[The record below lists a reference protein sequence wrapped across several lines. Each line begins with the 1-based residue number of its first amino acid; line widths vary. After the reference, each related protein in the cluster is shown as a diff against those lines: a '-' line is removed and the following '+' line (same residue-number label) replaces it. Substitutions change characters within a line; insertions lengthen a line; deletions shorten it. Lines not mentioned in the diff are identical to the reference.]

1 MYDIVNKISA
11 LNLPKEVYPNIPK
24 FYASFSDDLVTLE
37 ELKEKVGYLTSKGI
51 AITKPSQVKIFSLPL
66 DFIKNQ
72 VEQAEKLGLLDMF
85 ISDPT
90 RISST
95 ELFQRLSYVMSLN
108 ETLKDEKGKY
118 SKILFNKKEFDRRY
132 GVDYLTKEKDDN
144 IKVETT
150 NNNEEKVVKE
160 ETVSQTNTSLDDLS
174 SEVEK
179 AMNAITAEPI
189 VENPVKDVKPV
200 ETQVEAVVEPVV
212 EAPVQEVTSSEH
224 EDVNPYVMALSKEQ
238 TIRLDDEMLARFE
251 DLTAHLKN
259 VLITLGYSDEIDGT
273 KSDNL
278 IKLLTSGVTEER
290 EILYYTLTY
299 NKNLTDEEKVSIYK
313 SMKYLEKIGFSKDD
327 IAYMMENTP
336 EKFIELLKEQ
346 KKLVTEN
353 ISYLKDLGVTN
364 YQDIFLKF
372 YEMFLM
378 DNSNFIAIFS
388 KYEKEDLI
396 EKLKKNINIVEFL

>member
-95 ELFQRLSYVMSLN
+95 ELFKRLNYVMSLN

-313 SMKYLEKIGFSKDD
+313 AID
-327 IAYMMENTP
+327 N
-336 EKFIELLKEQ
+336 EL
-346 KKLVTEN
+346 KL
-353 ISYLKDLGVTN
+353 TN
-364 YQDIFLKF
+364 SGELS
-372 YEMFLM
+372 L
-378 DNSNFIAIFS
+378 
-388 KYEKEDLI
+388 
-396 EKLKKNINIVEFL
+396 

>member
-1 MYDIVNKISA
+1 MYDIVNKISV

-37 ELKEKVGYLTSKGI
+37 ELKEKMGYLTSKGI
-51 AITKPSQVKIFSLPL
+51 AITKPSQVKVFSLPL
-66 DFIKNQ
+66 DFIKSQ

-132 GVDYLTKEKDDN
+132 GVDYLTKEKDNDV
-144 IKVETT
+144 KVETT
-150 NNNEEKVVKE
+150 NNNEENVVKE
-160 ETVSQTNTSLDDLS
+160 GTISQTNTSLDDLS

-179 AMNAITAEPI
+179 AMNTITAEPI
-189 VENPVKDVKPV
+189 VENPVNDVEPV
-200 ETQVEAVVEPVV
+200 ETHVEVASEPIN
-212 EAPVQEVTSSEH
+212 ESPVQEVTSVNNPSET
-224 EDVNPYVMALSKEQ
+224 EEINPYVMALSKEQ

-278 IKLLTSGVTEER
+278 IKLLTSGVTEKR

-313 SMKYLEKIGFSKDD
+313 AID
-327 IAYMMENTP
+327 N
-336 EKFIELLKEQ
+336 EL
-346 KKLVTEN
+346 KL
-353 ISYLKDLGVTN
+353 TN
-364 YQDIFLKF
+364 NGELS
-372 YEMFLM
+372 L
-378 DNSNFIAIFS
+378 
-388 KYEKEDLI
+388 
-396 EKLKKNINIVEFL
+396 

>member
-37 ELKEKVGYLTSKGI
+37 ELKEKMGYLTSKGI
-51 AITKPSQVKIFSLPL
+51 AITKPSQVKVFSLPL
-66 DFIKNQ
+66 DFIKSQ

-95 ELFQRLSYVMSLN
+95 ELFKRLSYVMSLN

-132 GVDYLTKEKDDN
+132 GVDYLTKEKGN
-144 IKVETT
+144 NVKV
-150 NNNEEKVVKE
+150 
-160 ETVSQTNTSLDDLS
+160 ETVSQTNTALDDLS

-179 AMNAITAEPI
+179 AMNIITAEPI
-189 VENPVKDVKPV
+189 VENPVKDVEPV
-200 ETQVEAVVEPVV
+200 ETHVEVASEPIN
-212 EAPVQEVTSSEH
+212 ESSVQEVTPVNNPTEV

-313 SMKYLEKIGFSKDD
+313 AID
-327 IAYMMENTP
+327 N
-336 EKFIELLKEQ
+336 EL
-346 KKLVTEN
+346 KL
-353 ISYLKDLGVTN
+353 TN
-364 YQDIFLKF
+364 NGELS
-372 YEMFLM
+372 L
-378 DNSNFIAIFS
+378 
-388 KYEKEDLI
+388 
-396 EKLKKNINIVEFL
+396 

>member
-1 MYDIVNKISA
+1 MYDIVNKISV

-37 ELKEKVGYLTSKGI
+37 ELKEKMGYLTSKGI
-51 AITKPSQVKIFSLPL
+51 AITKPSQVKVFSLPL
-66 DFIKNQ
+66 DFIKSQ

-132 GVDYLTKEKDDN
+132 GVDYLTKEKDNDV
-144 IKVETT
+144 KVETT
-150 NNNEEKVVKE
+150 NNNEENVVKE
-160 ETVSQTNTSLDDLS
+160 ETISQTNTSLDDLS

-179 AMNAITAEPI
+179 AMNTITAEPI
-189 VENPVKDVKPV
+189 VENPVKDVEPV
-200 ETQVEAVVEPVV
+200 ETHVEVASEPIN
-212 EAPVQEVTSSEH
+212 ESPVQELTSVNNPSET
-224 EDVNPYVMALSKEQ
+224 EEINPYVMALSKEQ

-278 IKLLTSGVTEER
+278 IKLLTSGVTEKR

-313 SMKYLEKIGFSKDD
+313 AID
-327 IAYMMENTP
+327 N
-336 EKFIELLKEQ
+336 EL
-346 KKLVTEN
+346 KL
-353 ISYLKDLGVTN
+353 TN
-364 YQDIFLKF
+364 NGELS
-372 YEMFLM
+372 L
-378 DNSNFIAIFS
+378 
-388 KYEKEDLI
+388 
-396 EKLKKNINIVEFL
+396 

>member
-1 MYDIVNKISA
+1 MYDIVNKISV

-37 ELKEKVGYLTSKGI
+37 ELKEKMGYLTSKGI
-51 AITKPSQVKIFSLPL
+51 AITKPSQVKVFSLPL
-66 DFIKNQ
+66 DFIKSQ

-95 ELFQRLSYVMSLN
+95 ELFKRLSYVMSLN

-144 IKVETT
+144 VKVETT
-150 NNNEEKVVKE
+150 NNNEENVVKE

-179 AMNAITAEPI
+179 AMNTITAEPI
-189 VENPVKDVKPV
+189 VENPVKDVEPIETHV
-200 ETQVEAVVEPVV
+200 EVASEPIN
-212 EAPVQEVTSSEH
+212 ESSVQEVTPVNTPSEV

-313 SMKYLEKIGFSKDD
+313 AID
-327 IAYMMENTP
+327 N
-336 EKFIELLKEQ
+336 EL
-346 KKLVTEN
+346 KL
-353 ISYLKDLGVTN
+353 TN
-364 YQDIFLKF
+364 NGELS
-372 YEMFLM
+372 L
-378 DNSNFIAIFS
+378 
-388 KYEKEDLI
+388 
-396 EKLKKNINIVEFL
+396 

>member
-1 MYDIVNKISA
+1 MYDIVNKISV

-37 ELKEKVGYLTSKGI
+37 ELKEKMGYLTSKGI
-51 AITKPSQVKIFSLPL
+51 AITKPSQVKVFSLPL
-66 DFIKNQ
+66 DFIKSQ

-132 GVDYLTKEKDDN
+132 GVDYLTKEKDNDVK
-144 IKVETT
+144 IETT
-150 NNNEEKVVKE
+150 NNNEENVVKE
-160 ETVSQTNTSLDDLS
+160 ETISQTNTSLDDLS

-179 AMNAITAEPI
+179 AMNTITAEPI
-189 VENPVKDVKPV
+189 VENPVKDVEPV
-200 ETQVEAVVEPVV
+200 EVASEPIN
-212 EAPVQEVTSSEH
+212 ESPVQEVTSVNNPSET
-224 EDVNPYVMALSKEQ
+224 EEINPYVMALSKEQ

-278 IKLLTSGVTEER
+278 IKLLTSGVTEKR

-313 SMKYLEKIGFSKDD
+313 AID
-327 IAYMMENTP
+327 N
-336 EKFIELLKEQ
+336 EL
-346 KKLVTEN
+346 KL
-353 ISYLKDLGVTN
+353 TN
-364 YQDIFLKF
+364 NGELS
-372 YEMFLM
+372 L
-378 DNSNFIAIFS
+378 
-388 KYEKEDLI
+388 
-396 EKLKKNINIVEFL
+396 

>member
-1 MYDIVNKISA
+1 MYDIVNKISV

-37 ELKEKVGYLTSKGI
+37 ELKEKMGYLTSKGI
-51 AITKPSQVKIFSLPL
+51 AITKPSQVKVFSLPL
-66 DFIKNQ
+66 DFIKSQ

-132 GVDYLTKEKDDN
+132 GVDYLTKEKDNDV
-144 IKVETT
+144 KVETT
-150 NNNEEKVVKE
+150 NNNEENVVKE
-160 ETVSQTNTSLDDLS
+160 ETISQTNTSLDDLS

-179 AMNAITAEPI
+179 AMNTITAEPI
-189 VENPVKDVKPV
+189 VENPVKDVEPIETHV
-200 ETQVEAVVEPVV
+200 EVASEPIN
-212 EAPVQEVTSSEH
+212 ESSVQEVTSVNNPSET
-224 EDVNPYVMALSKEQ
+224 EEINPYVMALSKEQ

-278 IKLLTSGVTEER
+278 IKLLTSGVTEKR

-313 SMKYLEKIGFSKDD
+313 AID
-327 IAYMMENTP
+327 N
-336 EKFIELLKEQ
+336 EL
-346 KKLVTEN
+346 KL
-353 ISYLKDLGVTN
+353 TN
-364 YQDIFLKF
+364 NGELS
-372 YEMFLM
+372 L
-378 DNSNFIAIFS
+378 
-388 KYEKEDLI
+388 
-396 EKLKKNINIVEFL
+396 

>member
-1 MYDIVNKISA
+1 MYDIVNKISV

-37 ELKEKVGYLTSKGI
+37 ELKEKMGYLTSKGI
-51 AITKPSQVKIFSLPL
+51 AITKPSQVKVFSLPL
-66 DFIKNQ
+66 DFIKSQ

-132 GVDYLTKEKDDN
+132 GVDYLTKENDDN
-144 IKVETT
+144 VKVETT
-150 NNNEEKVVKE
+150 NNNEENVVKE
-160 ETVSQTNTSLDDLS
+160 ETISQTNTSLDDLS

-179 AMNAITAEPI
+179 AMNTITAEPI
-189 VENPVKDVKPV
+189 VENPVKDVEPV
-200 ETQVEAVVEPVV
+200 EVASEPIN
-212 EAPVQEVTSSEH
+212 ESPVQEVTPVNNPSET
-224 EDVNPYVMALSKEQ
+224 EEINPYVMALSKEQ

-278 IKLLTSGVTEER
+278 IKLLTSGVTEKR

-313 SMKYLEKIGFSKDD
+313 AID
-327 IAYMMENTP
+327 N
-336 EKFIELLKEQ
+336 EL
-346 KKLVTEN
+346 KL
-353 ISYLKDLGVTN
+353 TN
-364 YQDIFLKF
+364 NGELS
-372 YEMFLM
+372 L
-378 DNSNFIAIFS
+378 
-388 KYEKEDLI
+388 
-396 EKLKKNINIVEFL
+396 

>member
-1 MYDIVNKISA
+1 MYDIVNKISV

-37 ELKEKVGYLTSKGI
+37 ELKEKMGYLTSKGI
-51 AITKPSQVKIFSLPL
+51 AITKPSQVKVFSLPL
-66 DFIKNQ
+66 DFIKSQ

-144 IKVETT
+144 VKVETT
-150 NNNEEKVVKE
+150 NNNEENVVKE
-160 ETVSQTNTSLDDLS
+160 ETISQTNTSLDDLN

-179 AMNAITAEPI
+179 AMNTITAEPI
-189 VENPVKDVKPV
+189 VENPVKDVEPV
-200 ETQVEAVVEPVV
+200 ETHVEVASEPIN
-212 EAPVQEVTSSEH
+212 ESPVQEVTSVNNPSET
-224 EDVNPYVMALSKEQ
+224 EEINPYVMALSKEQ

-278 IKLLTSGVTEER
+278 IKLLTSGVTEKR

-313 SMKYLEKIGFSKDD
+313 AID
-327 IAYMMENTP
+327 N
-336 EKFIELLKEQ
+336 EL
-346 KKLVTEN
+346 KL
-353 ISYLKDLGVTN
+353 TN
-364 YQDIFLKF
+364 NGELS
-372 YEMFLM
+372 L
-378 DNSNFIAIFS
+378 
-388 KYEKEDLI
+388 
-396 EKLKKNINIVEFL
+396 

>member
-1 MYDIVNKISA
+1 MYDIVNKISV

-37 ELKEKVGYLTSKGI
+37 ELKEKMGYLTSKGI
-51 AITKPSQVKIFSLPL
+51 AITKPSQVKVFSLPL
-66 DFIKNQ
+66 DFIKSQ

-95 ELFQRLSYVMSLN
+95 ELFQRLNYVMSLN

-144 IKVETT
+144 VKVETT
-150 NNNEEKVVKE
+150 NNNEENVVKE
-160 ETVSQTNTSLDDLS
+160 ETISQTNTSLEDLS

-179 AMNAITAEPI
+179 AMNTITAEPI
-189 VENPVKDVKPV
+189 VENPVKDVEPV
-200 ETQVEAVVEPVV
+200 EVASEPIN
-212 EAPVQEVTSSEH
+212 ESPVQEVTPVNNPSET
-224 EDVNPYVMALSKEQ
+224 EEINPYVMALSKEQ

-278 IKLLTSGVTEER
+278 IKLLTSGVTEKR

-313 SMKYLEKIGFSKDD
+313 AID
-327 IAYMMENTP
+327 N
-336 EKFIELLKEQ
+336 EL
-346 KKLVTEN
+346 KL
-353 ISYLKDLGVTN
+353 TN
-364 YQDIFLKF
+364 NGELS
-372 YEMFLM
+372 L
-378 DNSNFIAIFS
+378 
-388 KYEKEDLI
+388 
-396 EKLKKNINIVEFL
+396 

>member
-1 MYDIVNKISA
+1 MYDIVNKISV

-37 ELKEKVGYLTSKGI
+37 ELKEKMGYLTSKGI
-51 AITKPSQVKIFSLPL
+51 AITKPSQVKVFSLPL
-66 DFIKNQ
+66 DFIKSQ

-132 GVDYLTKEKDDN
+132 GVDYLTKEKNDN
-144 IKVETT
+144 VKVETT
-150 NNNEEKVVKE
+150 NNNEENVVKE

-179 AMNAITAEPI
+179 AMNTITAEPI
-189 VENPVKDVKPV
+189 VENPVKDVEPV
-200 ETQVEAVVEPVV
+200 ETHVEVASEPIN
-212 EAPVQEVTSSEH
+212 ESSVQEVTSVNTPTEV

-299 NKNLTDEEKVSIYK
+299 NKNLTDEEKVSIYNA
-313 SMKYLEKIGFSKDD
+313 ID
-327 IAYMMENTP
+327 N
-336 EKFIELLKEQ
+336 EL
-346 KKLVTEN
+346 KL
-353 ISYLKDLGVTN
+353 TN
-364 YQDIFLKF
+364 NGELS
-372 YEMFLM
+372 L
-378 DNSNFIAIFS
+378 
-388 KYEKEDLI
+388 
-396 EKLKKNINIVEFL
+396 

>member
-1 MYDIVNKISA
+1 MYDIVNKISV

-37 ELKEKVGYLTSKGI
+37 ELKEKMGYLTSKGI
-51 AITKPSQVKIFSLPL
+51 AITKPSQVKVFSLPL
-66 DFIKNQ
+66 DFIKSQ

-132 GVDYLTKEKDDN
+132 GVDYLTKEKDNDV
-144 IKVETT
+144 KVETT
-150 NNNEEKVVKE
+150 NNNEENVVKK
-160 ETVSQTNTSLDDLS
+160 ETISQTNTSLDDLS

-179 AMNAITAEPI
+179 AMNTITAEPI
-189 VENPVKDVKPV
+189 VENPVKDVEPV
-200 ETQVEAVVEPVV
+200 EVASEPIN
-212 EAPVQEVTSSEH
+212 ESPVQEVTPVNNPSET
-224 EDVNPYVMALSKEQ
+224 EEINPYVMALSKEQ

-278 IKLLTSGVTEER
+278 IKLLTSGVTEKR

-313 SMKYLEKIGFSKDD
+313 AID
-327 IAYMMENTP
+327 N
-336 EKFIELLKEQ
+336 EL
-346 KKLVTEN
+346 KL
-353 ISYLKDLGVTN
+353 TN
-364 YQDIFLKF
+364 NGELS
-372 YEMFLM
+372 L
-378 DNSNFIAIFS
+378 
-388 KYEKEDLI
+388 
-396 EKLKKNINIVEFL
+396 

>member
-1 MYDIVNKISA
+1 MYDIVNKISV

-37 ELKEKVGYLTSKGI
+37 ELKEKMGYLTSKGI
-51 AITKPSQVKIFSLPL
+51 AITKPSQVKVFSLPL
-66 DFIKNQ
+66 DFIKSQ

-95 ELFQRLSYVMSLN
+95 ELFQRLNYVMSLN

-144 IKVETT
+144 VKVETT
-150 NNNEEKVVKE
+150 NNNEENVVKE
-160 ETVSQTNTSLDDLS
+160 ETISQTNTSLDDLS

-179 AMNAITAEPI
+179 AMNTITAEPI
-189 VENPVKDVKPV
+189 VENPVKDVEPV
-200 ETQVEAVVEPVV
+200 EVASEPIN
-212 EAPVQEVTSSEH
+212 ESPVQEVTSVNNPSET
-224 EDVNPYVMALSKEQ
+224 EEINPYVMALSKEQ

-278 IKLLTSGVTEER
+278 IKLLTSGVTEKR

-313 SMKYLEKIGFSKDD
+313 AID
-327 IAYMMENTP
+327 N
-336 EKFIELLKEQ
+336 EL
-346 KKLVTEN
+346 KL
-353 ISYLKDLGVTN
+353 TN
-364 YQDIFLKF
+364 NGELS
-372 YEMFLM
+372 L
-378 DNSNFIAIFS
+378 
-388 KYEKEDLI
+388 
-396 EKLKKNINIVEFL
+396 

>member
-95 ELFQRLSYVMSLN
+95 ELFKRLSYVMSLN

-132 GVDYLTKEKDDN
+132 GVDYLTKEKADDV
-144 IKVETT
+144 KVETT
-150 NNNEEKVVKE
+150 NNNEENVVKK

-179 AMNAITAEPI
+179 AMNTITAEPI
-189 VENPVKDVKPV
+189 VENPVKDVEPIETHV
-200 ETQVEAVVEPVV
+200 EVASEPIN
-212 EAPVQEVTSSEH
+212 ESSVQEVIPVNTPSEV

-299 NKNLTDEEKVSIYK
+299 NKNLTDEEKVSIYNA
-313 SMKYLEKIGFSKDD
+313 ID
-327 IAYMMENTP
+327 N
-336 EKFIELLKEQ
+336 EL
-346 KKLVTEN
+346 KL
-353 ISYLKDLGVTN
+353 TN
-364 YQDIFLKF
+364 NGELS
-372 YEMFLM
+372 L
-378 DNSNFIAIFS
+378 
-388 KYEKEDLI
+388 
-396 EKLKKNINIVEFL
+396 

>member
-1 MYDIVNKISA
+1 MYDIVNKISV

-37 ELKEKVGYLTSKGI
+37 ELKEKMGYLTSKGI
-51 AITKPSQVKIFSLPL
+51 AITKPSQVKVFSLPL
-66 DFIKNQ
+66 DFIKSQ

-95 ELFQRLSYVMSLN
+95 ELFQRLNYVMSLN

-132 GVDYLTKEKDDN
+132 GVDYLTKEKDNDV
-144 IKVETT
+144 KVETT
-150 NNNEEKVVKE
+150 NNNEENVVKE
-160 ETVSQTNTSLDDLS
+160 ETISQTNTSLDDLS

-179 AMNAITAEPI
+179 AMNTITAEPI
-189 VENPVKDVKPV
+189 VENPVKDVEPV
-200 ETQVEAVVEPVV
+200 ETHVEVASEPINGS
-212 EAPVQEVTSSEH
+212 PVQEVTSVNNPSET
-224 EDVNPYVMALSKEQ
+224 EEINPYVMALSKEQ

-278 IKLLTSGVTEER
+278 IKLLTSGVTEKR

-313 SMKYLEKIGFSKDD
+313 AID
-327 IAYMMENTP
+327 N
-336 EKFIELLKEQ
+336 EL
-346 KKLVTEN
+346 KL
-353 ISYLKDLGVTN
+353 TN
-364 YQDIFLKF
+364 NGELS
-372 YEMFLM
+372 L
-378 DNSNFIAIFS
+378 
-388 KYEKEDLI
+388 
-396 EKLKKNINIVEFL
+396 

>member
-1 MYDIVNKISA
+1 MYDIVNKISV

-37 ELKEKVGYLTSKGI
+37 ELKEKMGYLTSKGI
-51 AITKPSQVKIFSLPL
+51 AITKPSQVKVFSLPL
-66 DFIKNQ
+66 DFIKSQ

-132 GVDYLTKEKDDN
+132 GVDYLTKEKDNDVK
-144 IKVETT
+144 IETT
-150 NNNEEKVVKE
+150 NNNEENVVKE
-160 ETVSQTNTSLDDLS
+160 ETISQTNTSLDDLS

-179 AMNAITAEPI
+179 AMNTITAEPI
-189 VENPVKDVKPV
+189 VENPVKDVEPIETHV
-200 ETQVEAVVEPVV
+200 EVASEPINDS
-212 EAPVQEVTSSEH
+212 PVQEVTPVNNPSET
-224 EDVNPYVMALSKEQ
+224 EEINPYVMALSKEQ

-278 IKLLTSGVTEER
+278 IKLLTSGVTEKR

-313 SMKYLEKIGFSKDD
+313 AID
-327 IAYMMENTP
+327 N
-336 EKFIELLKEQ
+336 EL
-346 KKLVTEN
+346 KL
-353 ISYLKDLGVTN
+353 TN
-364 YQDIFLKF
+364 NGELS
-372 YEMFLM
+372 L
-378 DNSNFIAIFS
+378 
-388 KYEKEDLI
+388 
-396 EKLKKNINIVEFL
+396 

>member
-1 MYDIVNKISA
+1 MYDIVNKISV

-37 ELKEKVGYLTSKGI
+37 ELKEKMGYLTSKGI
-51 AITKPSQVKIFSLPL
+51 AVTKPSQVKVFSLPL
-66 DFIKNQ
+66 DFIKSQ

-132 GVDYLTKEKDDN
+132 GVDYLTKEKDNDV
-144 IKVETT
+144 KVETT
-150 NNNEEKVVKE
+150 NNNEENVVKE
-160 ETVSQTNTSLDDLS
+160 ETISQTNTSLDDLS

-179 AMNAITAEPI
+179 AMNTITAEPI
-189 VENPVKDVKPV
+189 VENPVKDVEHV
-200 ETQVEAVVEPVV
+200 EVASEPIN
-212 EAPVQEVTSSEH
+212 ESPVQEVTPVNNPSET
-224 EDVNPYVMALSKEQ
+224 EEINPYVMALSKEQ

-278 IKLLTSGVTEER
+278 IKLLTSGVTEKR
-290 EILYYTLTY
+290 EILYL
-299 NKNLTDEEKVSIYK
+299 S
-313 SMKYLEKIGFSKDD
+313 
-327 IAYMMENTP
+327 
-336 EKFIELLKEQ
+336 
-346 KKLVTEN
+346 
-353 ISYLKDLGVTN
+353 
-364 YQDIFLKF
+364 
-372 YEMFLM
+372 
-378 DNSNFIAIFS
+378 
-388 KYEKEDLI
+388 LI
-396 EKLKKNINIVEFL
+396 HI

>member
-37 ELKEKVGYLTSKGI
+37 ELKEKMGYLTSKGI

-66 DFIKNQ
+66 DFIKSQ

-95 ELFQRLSYVMSLN
+95 ELFKRLSYVMSLN

-132 GVDYLTKEKDDN
+132 GVDYLTKEKGN
-144 IKVETT
+144 NVKVETT
-150 NNNEEKVVKE
+150 NNNEENVVKE
-160 ETVSQTNTSLDDLS
+160 ETISQTNTSLDDLR

-179 AMNAITAEPI
+179 AMNTITAEPI
-189 VENPVKDVKPV
+189 VENPVKDVEPV
-200 ETQVEAVVEPVV
+200 ETHVEVASKPINESS
-212 EAPVQEVTSSEH
+212 VQEVTPVNNPSEV

-313 SMKYLEKIGFSKDD
+313 AID
-327 IAYMMENTP
+327 N
-336 EKFIELLKEQ
+336 EL
-346 KKLVTEN
+346 KL
-353 ISYLKDLGVTN
+353 TN
-364 YQDIFLKF
+364 NGELS
-372 YEMFLM
+372 L
-378 DNSNFIAIFS
+378 
-388 KYEKEDLI
+388 
-396 EKLKKNINIVEFL
+396 

>member
-1 MYDIVNKISA
+1 MYDIVNKISV

-37 ELKEKVGYLTSKGI
+37 ELKEKMGYLTSKGI
-51 AITKPSQVKIFSLPL
+51 AITKPSQVKVFSLPL
-66 DFIKNQ
+66 DFIKSQ

-95 ELFQRLSYVMSLN
+95 ELFKRLSYVMSLN

-144 IKVETT
+144 VKVETT
-150 NNNEEKVVKE
+150 NNNEENVVKE
-160 ETVSQTNTSLDDLS
+160 ETISQTNTSLEDLS

-179 AMNAITAEPI
+179 AMNTITAEPI
-189 VENPVKDVKPV
+189 VENPVKDVEPV
-200 ETQVEAVVEPVV
+200 ETHVEVASEPINESSIQKVTPVNNPSEVE
-212 EAPVQEVTSSEH
+212 E
-224 EDVNPYVMALSKEQ
+224 VNPYVMALSKEQ

-278 IKLLTSGVTEER
+278 IKLLTSGVTEKR

-313 SMKYLEKIGFSKDD
+313 AID
-327 IAYMMENTP
+327 N
-336 EKFIELLKEQ
+336 EL
-346 KKLVTEN
+346 KL
-353 ISYLKDLGVTN
+353 TN
-364 YQDIFLKF
+364 NGELS
-372 YEMFLM
+372 L
-378 DNSNFIAIFS
+378 
-388 KYEKEDLI
+388 
-396 EKLKKNINIVEFL
+396 

>member
-1 MYDIVNKISA
+1 MYDIVNKISV

-37 ELKEKVGYLTSKGI
+37 ELKEKMGYLTSKGI
-51 AITKPSQVKIFSLPL
+51 AITKPSQVKVFSLPL
-66 DFIKNQ
+66 DFIKSQ

-95 ELFQRLSYVMSLN
+95 ELFKRLSYVMSLN

-144 IKVETT
+144 VKVETT
-150 NNNEEKVVKE
+150 NNNEENVVKE
-160 ETVSQTNTSLDDLS
+160 ENVSQTNTSLDNLS

-179 AMNAITAEPI
+179 AMNTITAEPI
-189 VENPVKDVKPV
+189 VENPVKDVEPV
-200 ETQVEAVVEPVV
+200 ETHVEVAFEPIN
-212 EAPVQEVTSSEH
+212 ESSVQEVTPVNNPTEV

-278 IKLLTSGVTEER
+278 IKLLTSGITEER

-299 NKNLTDEEKVSIYK
+299 NKNLTDEEKVSIYNA
-313 SMKYLEKIGFSKDD
+313 ID
-327 IAYMMENTP
+327 N
-336 EKFIELLKEQ
+336 EL
-346 KKLVTEN
+346 KL
-353 ISYLKDLGVTN
+353 TN
-364 YQDIFLKF
+364 NGELS
-372 YEMFLM
+372 L
-378 DNSNFIAIFS
+378 
-388 KYEKEDLI
+388 
-396 EKLKKNINIVEFL
+396 

>member
-1 MYDIVNKISA
+1 MYDIVNKISV

-37 ELKEKVGYLTSKGI
+37 ELKEKMGYLTSKGI
-51 AITKPSQVKIFSLPL
+51 AITKPSQVKVFSLPL
-66 DFIKNQ
+66 DFIKSQ

-95 ELFQRLSYVMSLN
+95 ELFQRLNYVMSLN

-144 IKVETT
+144 VKVETT
-150 NNNEEKVVKE
+150 NNNEENVVKE
-160 ETVSQTNTSLDDLS
+160 ETISQTNTSLDDLS

-179 AMNAITAEPI
+179 AMNTITAEPI
-189 VENPVKDVKPV
+189 VENPVKDVEPV
-200 ETQVEAVVEPVV
+200 EVASEPIN
-212 EAPVQEVTSSEH
+212 ESPVQELTSVNNPSET
-224 EDVNPYVMALSKEQ
+224 EEINPYVMALSKEQ

-278 IKLLTSGVTEER
+278 IKLLTSGVTEKR

-313 SMKYLEKIGFSKDD
+313 AID
-327 IAYMMENTP
+327 N
-336 EKFIELLKEQ
+336 EL
-346 KKLVTEN
+346 KL
-353 ISYLKDLGVTN
+353 TN
-364 YQDIFLKF
+364 NGELS
-372 YEMFLM
+372 L
-378 DNSNFIAIFS
+378 
-388 KYEKEDLI
+388 
-396 EKLKKNINIVEFL
+396 

>member
-1 MYDIVNKISA
+1 MYDIVNKISV

-37 ELKEKVGYLTSKGI
+37 ELKEKMGYLTSKGI
-51 AITKPSQVKIFSLPL
+51 AITKPSQVKVFSLPL
-66 DFIKNQ
+66 DFIKSQ

-95 ELFQRLSYVMSLN
+95 ELFKRLSYVMSLN

-132 GVDYLTKEKDDN
+132 GVDYLTKEKDNDVK
-144 IKVETT
+144 IETI
-150 NNNEEKVVKE
+150 
-160 ETVSQTNTSLDDLS
+160 SQTNTSLDDLS

-179 AMNAITAEPI
+179 AMNTITAEPI
-189 VENPVKDVKPV
+189 VENPVKDVEPV
-200 ETQVEAVVEPVV
+200 ETHVEVASEPIN
-212 EAPVQEVTSSEH
+212 ESPVQEVTPVNNSSET
-224 EDVNPYVMALSKEQ
+224 EEINPYVMALSKEQ

-278 IKLLTSGVTEER
+278 IKLLTSGITEKR

-313 SMKYLEKIGFSKDD
+313 AID
-327 IAYMMENTP
+327 N
-336 EKFIELLKEQ
+336 EL
-346 KKLVTEN
+346 KL
-353 ISYLKDLGVTN
+353 TN
-364 YQDIFLKF
+364 NGELS
-372 YEMFLM
+372 L
-378 DNSNFIAIFS
+378 
-388 KYEKEDLI
+388 
-396 EKLKKNINIVEFL
+396 

>member
-1 MYDIVNKISA
+1 MYDIVNKISV

-37 ELKEKVGYLTSKGI
+37 ELKEKMGYLTSKGI
-51 AITKPSQVKIFSLPL
+51 AITKPSQVKVFSLPL
-66 DFIKNQ
+66 DFIKSQ

-132 GVDYLTKEKDDN
+132 GVDYLTKEKDNDV
-144 IKVETT
+144 KVETT
-150 NNNEEKVVKE
+150 NNNEENVVKE
-160 ETVSQTNTSLDDLS
+160 ETISQTNTSLDDLN

-179 AMNAITAEPI
+179 AMNTITAEPI
-189 VENPVKDVKPV
+189 VENPVKDVEPV
-200 ETQVEAVVEPVV
+200 EVASEPIN
-212 EAPVQEVTSSEH
+212 ESPVQELTSVNNPSET
-224 EDVNPYVMALSKEQ
+224 EEINPYVMALSKEQ

-278 IKLLTSGVTEER
+278 IKLLTSGVTEKR

-313 SMKYLEKIGFSKDD
+313 AID
-327 IAYMMENTP
+327 N
-336 EKFIELLKEQ
+336 EL
-346 KKLVTEN
+346 KL
-353 ISYLKDLGVTN
+353 TN
-364 YQDIFLKF
+364 NGELS
-372 YEMFLM
+372 L
-378 DNSNFIAIFS
+378 
-388 KYEKEDLI
+388 
-396 EKLKKNINIVEFL
+396 

>member
-1 MYDIVNKISA
+1 MYDIVNKISV

-37 ELKEKVGYLTSKGI
+37 ELKEKMGYLTSKGI
-51 AITKPSQVKIFSLPL
+51 AITKPSQVKVFSLPL
-66 DFIKNQ
+66 DFIKSQ

-95 ELFQRLSYVMSLN
+95 ELFKRLSYVMSLN

-132 GVDYLTKEKDDN
+132 GVDYLTKEKDDDVK
-144 IKVETT
+144 IETT
-150 NNNEEKVVKE
+150 NNNEENVVKE
-160 ETVSQTNTSLDDLS
+160 ETISQTNTSLDDLS

-179 AMNAITAEPI
+179 AMNTITAEPI
-189 VENPVKDVKPV
+189 VENPVKDVEPIETHV
-200 ETQVEAVVEPVV
+200 EVVSEPIN
-212 EAPVQEVTSSEH
+212 ESSVQEVTPVNNPSET
-224 EDVNPYVMALSKEQ
+224 EEINPYVMALSKEQ

-278 IKLLTSGVTEER
+278 IKLLTSGVTEKR

-313 SMKYLEKIGFSKDD
+313 AID
-327 IAYMMENTP
+327 N
-336 EKFIELLKEQ
+336 EL
-346 KKLVTEN
+346 KL
-353 ISYLKDLGVTN
+353 TN
-364 YQDIFLKF
+364 NGELS
-372 YEMFLM
+372 L
-378 DNSNFIAIFS
+378 
-388 KYEKEDLI
+388 
-396 EKLKKNINIVEFL
+396 

>member
-37 ELKEKVGYLTSKGI
+37 ELKEKMGYLTSKGI

-66 DFIKNQ
+66 DFIKSQ

-108 ETLKDEKGKY
+108 GTLKDEKGKY

-144 IKVETT
+144 VKVETT
-150 NNNEEKVVKE
+150 NNNEKNVVKE
-160 ETVSQTNTSLDDLS
+160 KTISQTNTSLDDLS

-179 AMNAITAEPI
+179 AMNTITAEPI
-189 VENPVKDVKPV
+189 VENPVKDVEPV
-200 ETQVEAVVEPVV
+200 ETHVEVASKPINESS
-212 EAPVQEVTSSEH
+212 VQEVTPVNNPSEV

-313 SMKYLEKIGFSKDD
+313 AID
-327 IAYMMENTP
+327 N
-336 EKFIELLKEQ
+336 EL
-346 KKLVTEN
+346 KL
-353 ISYLKDLGVTN
+353 TN
-364 YQDIFLKF
+364 NGELS
-372 YEMFLM
+372 L
-378 DNSNFIAIFS
+378 
-388 KYEKEDLI
+388 
-396 EKLKKNINIVEFL
+396 

>member
-1 MYDIVNKISA
+1 MYDIVNKISV

-37 ELKEKVGYLTSKGI
+37 ELKEKMGYLTSKGI
-51 AITKPSQVKIFSLPL
+51 AITKPSQVKVFSLPL
-66 DFIKNQ
+66 DFIKSQ

-144 IKVETT
+144 VKVETT
-150 NNNEEKVVKE
+150 NNNEENVVKE
-160 ETVSQTNTSLDDLS
+160 ETIFQTNTSLDDLS

-179 AMNAITAEPI
+179 AMNTITAEPI
-189 VENPVKDVKPV
+189 VENPVKDVEPV
-200 ETQVEAVVEPVV
+200 EVASEPIN
-212 EAPVQEVTSSEH
+212 ESPVQEVTSVNNPSET
-224 EDVNPYVMALSKEQ
+224 EEINPYVMALSKEQ

-278 IKLLTSGVTEER
+278 IKLLTSGVTEKR

-313 SMKYLEKIGFSKDD
+313 AID
-327 IAYMMENTP
+327 N
-336 EKFIELLKEQ
+336 EL
-346 KKLVTEN
+346 KL
-353 ISYLKDLGVTN
+353 TN
-364 YQDIFLKF
+364 NGELS
-372 YEMFLM
+372 L
-378 DNSNFIAIFS
+378 
-388 KYEKEDLI
+388 
-396 EKLKKNINIVEFL
+396 

>member
-1 MYDIVNKISA
+1 MYDIVNKISV

-37 ELKEKVGYLTSKGI
+37 ELKEKMGYLTSKGI
-51 AITKPSQVKIFSLPL
+51 AITKPSQVKVFSLPL
-66 DFIKNQ
+66 DFIKSQ

-144 IKVETT
+144 VKVETT
-150 NNNEEKVVKE
+150 NNNEENVVKE

-179 AMNAITAEPI
+179 AMNTITAEPI
-189 VENPVKDVKPV
+189 VENPVKDVEPV
-200 ETQVEAVVEPVV
+200 EVASEPIN
-212 EAPVQEVTSSEH
+212 ESPVQEVTSVNNPSET
-224 EDVNPYVMALSKEQ
+224 EEINPYVMALSKEQ

-278 IKLLTSGVTEER
+278 IKLLTSGVTEKR

-313 SMKYLEKIGFSKDD
+313 AID
-327 IAYMMENTP
+327 N
-336 EKFIELLKEQ
+336 EL
-346 KKLVTEN
+346 KL
-353 ISYLKDLGVTN
+353 TN
-364 YQDIFLKF
+364 NGELS
-372 YEMFLM
+372 L
-378 DNSNFIAIFS
+378 
-388 KYEKEDLI
+388 
-396 EKLKKNINIVEFL
+396 

>member
-1 MYDIVNKISA
+1 MYDIVNKISV

-37 ELKEKVGYLTSKGI
+37 ELKEKMGYLTSKGI
-51 AITKPSQVKIFSLPL
+51 AITKPSQVKVFSLPL
-66 DFIKNQ
+66 DFIKSQ

-95 ELFQRLSYVMSLN
+95 ELFKRLSYVMSLN

-132 GVDYLTKEKDDN
+132 GVDYLTKEKNDN
-144 IKVETT
+144 VKVETT
-150 NNNEEKVVKE
+150 NNNEENVVKK

-179 AMNAITAEPI
+179 AMNTITAEPI
-189 VENPVKDVKPV
+189 VENPVKDVEPIETHV
-200 ETQVEAVVEPVV
+200 EVASEPIN
-212 EAPVQEVTSSEH
+212 ESSVQEVTPVNNPSEV

-313 SMKYLEKIGFSKDD
+313 AID
-327 IAYMMENTP
+327 N
-336 EKFIELLKEQ
+336 EL
-346 KKLVTEN
+346 KLTNNGELSLWN
-353 ISYLKDLGVTN
+353 I
-364 YQDIFLKF
+364 
-372 YEMFLM
+372 
-378 DNSNFIAIFS
+378 
-388 KYEKEDLI
+388 
-396 EKLKKNINIVEFL
+396 

>member
-37 ELKEKVGYLTSKGI
+37 ELKEKMGYLTSKGI
-51 AITKPSQVKIFSLPL
+51 AITKPSQVKVFSLPL
-66 DFIKNQ
+66 DFIKSQ

-108 ETLKDEKGKY
+108 GTLKDEKGKY

-144 IKVETT
+144 VKVETT
-150 NNNEEKVVKE
+150 NNNEKNVVKE
-160 ETVSQTNTSLDDLS
+160 KTISQTNTSLDDLS

-179 AMNAITAEPI
+179 AMNTITAEPI
-189 VENPVKDVKPV
+189 VENPVKDVEPV
-200 ETQVEAVVEPVV
+200 ETHVEVASKPINESS
-212 EAPVQEVTSSEH
+212 VQEVTPVNNPSEV

-313 SMKYLEKIGFSKDD
+313 AID
-327 IAYMMENTP
+327 N
-336 EKFIELLKEQ
+336 EL
-346 KKLVTEN
+346 KL
-353 ISYLKDLGVTN
+353 TN
-364 YQDIFLKF
+364 NGELS
-372 YEMFLM
+372 L
-378 DNSNFIAIFS
+378 
-388 KYEKEDLI
+388 
-396 EKLKKNINIVEFL
+396 

>member
-37 ELKEKVGYLTSKGI
+37 ELKEKMGYLTSKGI

-66 DFIKNQ
+66 DFIKSQ

-95 ELFQRLSYVMSLN
+95 ELFKRLSYVMSLN

-144 IKVETT
+144 VKVETT
-150 NNNEEKVVKE
+150 NNNEKNVVKE
-160 ETVSQTNTSLDDLS
+160 KTISQTNTSLDDLS

-179 AMNAITAEPI
+179 AMNTITAEPI
-189 VENPVKDVKPV
+189 VENPVKDVEPV
-200 ETQVEAVVEPVV
+200 ETHVEVASKPINESS
-212 EAPVQEVTSSEH
+212 VQEVTPVNNPSEV

-259 VLITLGYSDEIDGT
+259 ILITLGYSDEIDGT

-313 SMKYLEKIGFSKDD
+313 AID
-327 IAYMMENTP
+327 N
-336 EKFIELLKEQ
+336 EL
-346 KKLVTEN
+346 KLTNNGELSLWN
-353 ISYLKDLGVTN
+353 I
-364 YQDIFLKF
+364 
-372 YEMFLM
+372 
-378 DNSNFIAIFS
+378 
-388 KYEKEDLI
+388 
-396 EKLKKNINIVEFL
+396 

>member
-1 MYDIVNKISA
+1 MYDIVNKISV

-37 ELKEKVGYLTSKGI
+37 ELKEKMGYLTSKGI
-51 AITKPSQVKIFSLPL
+51 AITKPSQVKVFSLPL
-66 DFIKNQ
+66 DFIKSQ

-132 GVDYLTKEKDDN
+132 GVDYLTKEKDND
-144 IKVETT
+144 
-150 NNNEEKVVKE
+150 VKE
-160 ETVSQTNTSLDDLS
+160 ETISQTNTSLDDLS

-179 AMNAITAEPI
+179 AMNTITAEPI
-189 VENPVKDVKPV
+189 VENPVKDVEPIETHV
-200 ETQVEAVVEPVV
+200 EVASEPIN
-212 EAPVQEVTSSEH
+212 ESPVQEVTSVNNPSET
-224 EDVNPYVMALSKEQ
+224 EEINPYVMALSKEQ

-278 IKLLTSGVTEER
+278 IKLLTSGVTEKR

-313 SMKYLEKIGFSKDD
+313 AID
-327 IAYMMENTP
+327 N
-336 EKFIELLKEQ
+336 EL
-346 KKLVTEN
+346 KL
-353 ISYLKDLGVTN
+353 TN
-364 YQDIFLKF
+364 NGELS
-372 YEMFLM
+372 L
-378 DNSNFIAIFS
+378 
-388 KYEKEDLI
+388 
-396 EKLKKNINIVEFL
+396 

>member
-37 ELKEKVGYLTSKGI
+37 ELKEKMGYLTSKGI
-51 AITKPSQVKIFSLPL
+51 AITKPSQVKVFSLPL
-66 DFIKNQ
+66 DFIKSQ

-95 ELFQRLSYVMSLN
+95 ELFKRLSYVMSLN

-144 IKVETT
+144 VKVETAF
-150 NNNEEKVVKE
+150 
-160 ETVSQTNTSLDDLS
+160 QTNTALDDLS

-179 AMNAITAEPI
+179 AMNTITAEPI
-189 VENPVKDVKPV
+189 VENPVKDVEPV
-200 ETQVEAVVEPVV
+200 ETHVEVASKPINESS
-212 EAPVQEVTSSEH
+212 VQEVTPVNNPTEV

-273 KSDNL
+273 KTDNL

-313 SMKYLEKIGFSKDD
+313 AID
-327 IAYMMENTP
+327 N
-336 EKFIELLKEQ
+336 EL
-346 KKLVTEN
+346 KL
-353 ISYLKDLGVTN
+353 TN
-364 YQDIFLKF
+364 NGELS
-372 YEMFLM
+372 L
-378 DNSNFIAIFS
+378 
-388 KYEKEDLI
+388 
-396 EKLKKNINIVEFL
+396 

>member
-1 MYDIVNKISA
+1 MYDIVNKISV

-37 ELKEKVGYLTSKGI
+37 ELKEKMGYLTSKGI
-51 AITKPSQVKIFSLPL
+51 AITKPSQVKVFSLPL
-66 DFIKNQ
+66 DFIKSQ

-95 ELFQRLSYVMSLN
+95 ELFKRLSYVMSLN

-144 IKVETT
+144 VKVETT
-150 NNNEEKVVKE
+150 NNNEENVVKE

-179 AMNAITAEPI
+179 AMNTITAEPI
-189 VENPVKDVKPV
+189 VENPVKDVEPV
-200 ETQVEAVVEPVV
+200 ETHVEVASEPINDSSI
-212 EAPVQEVTSSEH
+212 QEVIPVNTPSEV

-299 NKNLTDEEKVSIYK
+299 NKNLTDEEKVSIYNA
-313 SMKYLEKIGFSKDD
+313 ID
-327 IAYMMENTP
+327 N
-336 EKFIELLKEQ
+336 EL
-346 KKLVTEN
+346 KL
-353 ISYLKDLGVTN
+353 TN
-364 YQDIFLKF
+364 NGELS
-372 YEMFLM
+372 L
-378 DNSNFIAIFS
+378 
-388 KYEKEDLI
+388 
-396 EKLKKNINIVEFL
+396 

>member
-95 ELFQRLSYVMSLN
+95 ELFKRLSYVMSLN

-132 GVDYLTKEKDDN
+132 GVDYLTKEKNDN
-144 IKVETT
+144 VKVETT
-150 NNNEEKVVKE
+150 NNNEENVVKE

-179 AMNAITAEPI
+179 AMNTITAEPI
-189 VENPVKDVKPV
+189 VENPVKDVEPV
-200 ETQVEAVVEPVV
+200 ETHVEVASEPIN
-212 EAPVQEVTSSEH
+212 ESSVQEVTSVNTPTEV

-290 EILYYTLTY
+290 EILYYTLTH
-299 NKNLTDEEKVSIYK
+299 NKNLTDEEKVSIYNA
-313 SMKYLEKIGFSKDD
+313 ID
-327 IAYMMENTP
+327 N
-336 EKFIELLKEQ
+336 EL
-346 KKLVTEN
+346 KL
-353 ISYLKDLGVTN
+353 TN
-364 YQDIFLKF
+364 NGELS
-372 YEMFLM
+372 L
-378 DNSNFIAIFS
+378 
-388 KYEKEDLI
+388 
-396 EKLKKNINIVEFL
+396 

>member
-1 MYDIVNKISA
+1 MYDIVNKISV

-37 ELKEKVGYLTSKGI
+37 ELKEKMGYLTSKGI
-51 AITKPSQVKIFSLPL
+51 AITKPSQVKVFSLPL
-66 DFIKNQ
+66 DFIKSQ

-95 ELFQRLSYVMSLN
+95 ELFKRLSYVMSLN

-132 GVDYLTKEKDDN
+132 GVEYLTKEKDDN
-144 IKVETT
+144 VKVETS
-150 NNNEEKVVKE
+150 NNNEENVVKK

-179 AMNAITAEPI
+179 AMNTITAEPI
-189 VENPVKDVKPV
+189 VENPVKDVEPIETHV
-200 ETQVEAVVEPVV
+200 EVASEPIN
-212 EAPVQEVTSSEH
+212 ESSVQEVTSVNTPTEV

-278 IKLLTSGVTEER
+278 IKLLTSGVTEKR

-299 NKNLTDEEKVSIYK
+299 NKNLTDEEKVSIYNA
-313 SMKYLEKIGFSKDD
+313 ID
-327 IAYMMENTP
+327 N
-336 EKFIELLKEQ
+336 EL
-346 KKLVTEN
+346 KL
-353 ISYLKDLGVTN
+353 TN
-364 YQDIFLKF
+364 
-372 YEMFLM
+372 
-378 DNSNFIAIFS
+378 N
-388 KYEKEDLI
+388 
-396 EKLKKNINIVEFL
+396 VELSL

>member
-108 ETLKDEKGKY
+108 ETLKDEKGKF

-144 IKVETT
+144 VKVETT

-212 EAPVQEVTSSEH
+212 EAPVKEVTSSEH

-313 SMKYLEKIGFSKDD
+313 AID
-327 IAYMMENTP
+327 N
-336 EKFIELLKEQ
+336 EL
-346 KKLVTEN
+346 KL
-353 ISYLKDLGVTN
+353 TN
-364 YQDIFLKF
+364 NGELS
-372 YEMFLM
+372 L
-378 DNSNFIAIFS
+378 
-388 KYEKEDLI
+388 
-396 EKLKKNINIVEFL
+396 

>member
-1 MYDIVNKISA
+1 MYDIVNKISV

-37 ELKEKVGYLTSKGI
+37 ELKEKMGYLTSKGI
-51 AITKPSQVKIFSLPL
+51 AITKPSQVKVFSLPL
-66 DFIKNQ
+66 DFIKSQ

-95 ELFQRLSYVMSLN
+95 ELFKRLSYVMSLN

-132 GVDYLTKEKDDN
+132 GVDYLTKEKNDN
-144 IKVETT
+144 VKVETT
-150 NNNEEKVVKE
+150 NNNEENVVKE
-160 ETVSQTNTSLDDLS
+160 ETISQTNTSLDDLS

-179 AMNAITAEPI
+179 AMNTITAEPI
-189 VENPVKDVKPV
+189 VENPVKDVEPV
-200 ETQVEAVVEPVV
+200 ETHVEVASEPIN
-212 EAPVQEVTSSEH
+212 ESSVQEVTSVNTPTEV

-299 NKNLTDEEKVSIYK
+299 NKNLTDEEKVSIYNA
-313 SMKYLEKIGFSKDD
+313 ID
-327 IAYMMENTP
+327 N
-336 EKFIELLKEQ
+336 EL
-346 KKLVTEN
+346 KL
-353 ISYLKDLGVTN
+353 TN
-364 YQDIFLKF
+364 NGELS
-372 YEMFLM
+372 L
-378 DNSNFIAIFS
+378 
-388 KYEKEDLI
+388 
-396 EKLKKNINIVEFL
+396 

>member
-1 MYDIVNKISA
+1 MYDIVNKISV

-37 ELKEKVGYLTSKGI
+37 ELKEKMGYLTSKGI
-51 AITKPSQVKIFSLPL
+51 AITKPSQVKVFSLPL
-66 DFIKNQ
+66 DFIKSQ

-95 ELFQRLSYVMSLN
+95 ELFQRLNYVMSLN

-132 GVDYLTKEKDDN
+132 GVDYLTKEKEN
-144 IKVETT
+144 
-150 NNNEEKVVKE
+150 VVKE
-160 ETVSQTNTSLDDLS
+160 ETISQTNTSLDDLN

-179 AMNAITAEPI
+179 AMNTITAEPI
-189 VENPVKDVKPV
+189 VENPVKDVEPV
-200 ETQVEAVVEPVV
+200 ETHVEVASEPIN
-212 EAPVQEVTSSEH
+212 ESPVQEVTSVNNPSET
-224 EDVNPYVMALSKEQ
+224 EEINPYVMALSKEQ

-278 IKLLTSGVTEER
+278 IKLLTSGVTEKR

-313 SMKYLEKIGFSKDD
+313 AID
-327 IAYMMENTP
+327 N
-336 EKFIELLKEQ
+336 EL
-346 KKLVTEN
+346 KL
-353 ISYLKDLGVTN
+353 TN
-364 YQDIFLKF
+364 NGELS
-372 YEMFLM
+372 L
-378 DNSNFIAIFS
+378 
-388 KYEKEDLI
+388 
-396 EKLKKNINIVEFL
+396 